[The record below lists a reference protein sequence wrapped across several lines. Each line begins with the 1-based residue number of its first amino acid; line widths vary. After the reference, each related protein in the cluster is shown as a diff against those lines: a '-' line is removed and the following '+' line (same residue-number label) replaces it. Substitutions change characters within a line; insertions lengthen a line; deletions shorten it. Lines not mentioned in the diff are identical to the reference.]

1 MSEPGTCGGA
11 DTTTPSPAAS
21 SVTCG
26 CQAVALAEGHDDRT
40 TPRKEVK
47 DTMTDP
53 NKDKVKTLGIR
64 LPDELH
70 TQFVLVASLDGL
82 SLTDAIR
89 KAVELY
95 VQSKRSEGNF
105 AERATAAL
113 EEIEREA
120 ANRRAAIEGLF
131 GQSAAQAA
139 EGEGTSEGDNASPR
153 GRQRKS

>member
-1 MSEPGTCGGA
+1 
-11 DTTTPSPAAS
+11 
-21 SVTCG
+21 
-26 CQAVALAEGHDDRT
+26 
-40 TPRKEVK
+40 
-47 DTMTDP
+47 MTDP

-120 ANRRAAIEGLF
+120 ATRRSAIEGLF
-131 GQSAAQAA
+131 GQEAQAVEEA
-139 EGEGTSEGDNASPR
+139 KTR
-153 GRQRKS
+153 GGRKS